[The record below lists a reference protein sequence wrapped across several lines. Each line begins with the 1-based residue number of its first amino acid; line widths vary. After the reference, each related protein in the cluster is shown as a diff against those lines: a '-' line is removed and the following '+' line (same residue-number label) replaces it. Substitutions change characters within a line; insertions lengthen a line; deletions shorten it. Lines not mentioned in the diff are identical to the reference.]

1 MLYKKIKNSEN
12 KKEVQKDIKTK
23 NSIYFLTTIN
33 IMNCVLN
40 NII

>member
-1 MLYKKIKNSEN
+1 MLYKKIKSSEN

-23 NSIYFLTTIN
+23 NSIYFLTTIK
-33 IMNCVLN
+33 IMNFVLN